1 MKKVVLLLSLVA
13 LISGCSKSYE
23 APCTKQVSAD
33 IISALD
39 QTQLQKDIV
48 AIDDYL
54 LSKAIIAIKDPSGL
68 RYVIT
73 VAGDDTRPCL
83 ENSVIVKYAGR
94 FFNGKGFDA
103 AVNPVQFSLGKLIL
117 GWQIGFTNFGKGTKA
132 TLYIP
137 SGFGYGINETKNA
150 EGVTTIPANANLIF
164 DIQLINF

>member
-1 MKKVVLLLSLVA
+1 MKKVVLLLSLAA

-54 LSKAIIAIKDPSGL
+54 SSKAIIAIKDPSGL
-68 RYVIT
+68 RYVIS

-83 ENSVIVKYAGR
+83 ESNVTVKYAGR
-94 FFNGKGFDA
+94 LFNGIGFDA
-103 AVNPVQFSLGKLIL
+103 AVNPISFSLGKLIL

-137 SGFGYGINETKNA
+137 SGFGYGITDTKNA
-150 EGVTTIPANANLIF
+150 EGVTTIPANSNLIF